1 MKEDIQHQNILAKV
15 EELTA
20 LIRASDDYD
29 CYQRRLARIRNK
41 PDLYIQFNEFRRE
54 LMTRRLESDDEG
66 PTAQVESLYREYSA
80 LLNEPLINSFLTA
93 EQRVCGLMRRVY
105 DDMADQLP
113 LDYSYMDGKNYEE

>member
-1 MKEDIQHQNILAKV
+1 MKEDTQHQNILAKV

-41 PDLYIQFNEFRRE
+41 PDLYTQFNEFRRE
-54 LMTRRLESDDEG
+54 LMTRRLESNDEG
-66 PTAQVESLYREYSA
+66 LTAQVESLYREYSA

>member
-1 MKEDIQHQNILAKV
+1 MKEDTQYQNILAKV

-41 PDLYIQFNEFRRE
+41 PDLYTQFNEFRRE

-66 PTAQVESLYREYSA
+66 LTAQVESLYREYSA

>member
-1 MKEDIQHQNILAKV
+1 MKEDTQYQNILAKV

-41 PDLYIQFNEFRRE
+41 PDLYTQLNEFRRE

-66 PTAQVESLYREYSA
+66 LTAQVESLYREYSA

>member
-1 MKEDIQHQNILAKV
+1 MKEDTQHQNILAKV

-41 PDLYIQFNEFRRE
+41 PDLYTQFNEFRRE

-66 PTAQVESLYREYSA
+66 LTAQVESLYREYSA

>member
-1 MKEDIQHQNILAKV
+1 MKEDTQHQNILAKV

-41 PDLYIQFNEFRRE
+41 PDLYTQFNEFRRE

-66 PTAQVESLYREYSA
+66 LTAQVESLYREYSA

-93 EQRVCGLMRRVY
+93 EQRVCGLLRRVY

>member
-1 MKEDIQHQNILAKV
+1 MKEDTQHQNILAKV

-41 PDLYIQFNEFRRE
+41 PDLYTQFNEFRRE

-66 PTAQVESLYREYSA
+66 LTAQVESLYREYSA

-93 EQRVCGLMRRVY
+93 EQRVCELMRRVY

>member
-1 MKEDIQHQNILAKV
+1 MKEDTQHQNILAKV

-29 CYQRRLARIRNK
+29 CYQRRLERIRNK
-41 PDLYIQFNEFRRE
+41 PDLYTQFNEFRRE
-54 LMTRRLESDDEG
+54 LMTRRLESNDEG
-66 PTAQVESLYREYSA
+66 LTAQVESLYREYSA

-105 DDMADQLP
+105 DDMAEQLP